1 MSEYNI
7 DRFIK
12 AQREYFERALSE
24 IKSGRKRSH
33 WMWFIFPQLRDLGQS
48 HTAIYYGIS
57 GIDEAKEY
65 IQNDYLRENLI
76 AITCALLA
84 LEEND
89 PNVIMGRI
97 DALKLCSCMTLF
109 EVAEPNVEF
118 FSKAIEKFYG
128 GTRDKN
134 TLRLLQLN

>member
-48 HTAIYYGIS
+48 HTAIYYGIL

-109 EVAEPNVEF
+109 EVAEPTLNF
-118 FSKAIEKFYG
+118 FQ
-128 GTRDKN
+128 RRLKN
-134 TLRLLQLN
+134 FMAEQGIKTLFACCN